1 METLARNSAAARRTT
16 PASQIRMYDI
26 LFTLI
31 FFASVALL
39 TLLFIVTMA

>member
-1 METLARNSAAARRTT
+1 MEAVVKKVPTARRQTR
-16 PASQIRMYDI
+16 ASQIRLYDI

-31 FFASVALL
+31 FFAGVSLL